1 MAKNKNKQKGDKTK
15 SGAPS
20 PLRAESERPAAAPTP
35 SRAETGPAPA
45 TAAGP
50 MPLFYK
56 NLKPLHLKDH
66 ADLALKQGAGFAFAA
81 EATAVPL
88 VVGEFMAA
96 ARDYPI
102 IFSGTENPV
111 PLVMLGLRKGTN
123 LYVDKDG
130 VWQQGAY
137 VPAYVR
143 RYPFYLVEAQEG
155 RRRILFVDEDSD
167 HLSHNGGAPLVADS
181 KPSETAQNVLKF
193 CEAYAEDQRNTREF
207 CEAVVALDLLDKR
220 DLAVSLPGGKK
231 LVLKDIL
238 VIDPRK
244 FEALPDKVF
253 LEWRD
258 RKWLFA
264 VYCHFISGANW
275 QRLAIKDGGTMA
287 FR

>member
-1 MAKNKNKQKGDKTK
+1 MAKNKGKQKGNKNK
-15 SGAPS
+15 AEAPS
-20 PLRAESERPAAAPTP
+20 PLRAESERPAVAPTP
-35 SRAETGPAPA
+35 STADKGPAPA

-56 NLKPLHLKDH
+56 NLRPLHLKDH
-66 ADLALKQGAGFAFAA
+66 ADLALKEGAGYAFAA

-88 VVGEFMAA
+88 TVGEFMAA

-102 IFSGTENPV
+102 IFSGTESPV
-111 PLVMLGLRKGTN
+111 PLAMLGLHRGEN
-123 LYVDKDG
+123 LFVDKDG
-130 VWQQGAY
+130 KWQAGAY
-137 VPAYVR
+137 IPAYVR

-155 RRRILFVDEDSD
+155 RRRVLFIDEDSD
-167 HLSHNGGAPLVADS
+167 HLTHDGGAALVADG
-181 KPSETAQNVLKF
+181 KPSDTAQNILKF

-220 DLAVSLPGGKK
+220 DLAVNLPGGKK
-231 LVLKDIL
+231 LMLKDIL

-244 FEALPDKVF
+244 FEKLSDDVF
-253 LEWRD
+253 LDWRK

-264 VYCHFISGANW
+264 VYCHFISSANW
-275 QRLAIKDGGTMA
+275 ARVALRGGGAIS